1 MRPFYVSLP
10 ARQGQSLNSSTKK
23 EKMKVELNI
32 IPENAIELLHIV
44 AKLRDLDSSQKD
56 SVPFMPDDP
65 PVDDSSSAMPE
76 SEETER
82 TPTVDEMTEVLR
94 SFATEKGTD
103 ALVKILQS
111 FGVIR
116 FSELPEDKWLEAIK
130 LTEQTSV

>member
-1 MRPFYVSLP
+1 
-10 ARQGQSLNSSTKK
+10 
-23 EKMKVELNI
+23 MKVELNI

-56 SVPFMPDDP
+56 SIPFMPDDP

-94 SFATEKGTD
+94 DFAAEKGDD

-116 FSELPEDKWLEAIK
+116 FSELPEDKWLEVLK
-130 LTEQTSV
+130 LTERAVI